1 MPIFFLSRVWGEKMW
16 KKWDKTIPKGL
27 HWQCVGHPAWFG
39 PGAGR
44 WFLFKSWQQPFG
56 NLEQSS
62 ISIVEAVPFWVKS
75 KVPRGHKVTHNLIAV
90 HLRTSIS
97 TKKIR
102 FDVMVI
108 CIGQKKK
115 VWKNLSFLLSGTNY
129 SWS

>member
-1 MPIFFLSRVWGEKMW
+1 M
-16 KKWDKTIPKGL
+16 
-27 HWQCVGHPAWFG
+27 
-39 PGAGR
+39 
-44 WFLFKSWQQPFG
+44 FKSWQQPFG

-108 CIGQKKK
+108 RIGQKKK
-115 VWKNLSFLLSGTNY
+115 FEKTFLSYYLEQIIHDHNILLKTISF
-129 SWS
+129 W

>member
-62 ISIVEAVPFWVKS
+62 ISIVEAVPFLVKS
-75 KVPRGHKVTHNLIAV
+75 KVPRGHKVTHNLITV
-90 HLRTSIS
+90 SLITSIS
-97 TKKIR
+97 TPQKGDWKII
-102 FDVMVI
+102 MII
-108 CIGQKKK
+108 CFGQKE
-115 VWKNLSFLLSGTNY
+115 S
-129 SWS
+129 

>member
-1 MPIFFLSRVWGEKMW
+1 MW
-16 KKWDKTIPKGL
+16 KKGDKTIPKGL

-75 KVPRGHKVTHNLIAV
+75 KVPRGHRVTNNLIAV
-90 HLRTSIS
+90 SLKYGFCNKV
-97 TKKIR
+97 TKTLLQNPYFNNLNFYQKPILLNIEF
-102 FDVMVI
+102 FDH
-108 CIGQKKK
+108 
-115 VWKNLSFLLSGTNY
+115 
-129 SWS
+129 